1 MGNPQEVR
9 WEDWERRPVGFTPQ
23 RRIKGGGVRRP
34 GAQTGCSSVSGLRV
48 EFCQPPPP
56 LTLGSEAQPIG
67 GRDGGLGEG
76 GGVEGGEAD
85 KARRICSTFR
95 RPPLN
100 NTQPCR
106 DARSGRRA
114 EVAVHSLSLTPPSST
129 SITPSPS
136 PPPPPAGGLRCP
148 PLVQTKW
155 TLRADGL
162 SGASAGI
169 CRRLAAVQRDMA
181 LTCDAARQFAA
192 VSTVS
197 PSLSHSLS
205 LS

>member
-1 MGNPQEVR
+1 M
-9 WEDWERRPVGFTPQ
+9 
-23 RRIKGGGVRRP
+23 RRP

-56 LTLGSEAQPIG
+56 PPLTLGSEAQPIG

-76 GGVEGGEAD
+76 GGGEAD

-129 SITPSPS
+129 SITPSP
-136 PPPPPAGGLRCP
+136 PPPTAGGLRCP

-155 TLRADGL
+155 TLGADGL

-169 CRRLAAVQRDMA
+169 CRRFAAAQRDMA